1 LNSQLTHQVKG
12 KAMTELVGR
21 PMEILL
27 VEDSLSDARLT
38 LEALNES
45 RIQHRL
51 TIIHDGLEAMIF
63 LRREAWFA
71 HAPRPDLILLDLNLP
86 RKDGWQILAEIRQDE
101 DLRRIPVIILTASSS
116 EEDQLRGQQFH
127 VEGYLCK
134 PVERE
139 HFVALV
145 RQLKEYWHADV
156 ILPASS

>member
-1 LNSQLTHQVKG
+1 
-12 KAMTELVGR
+12 MTELVGR

-38 LEALNES
+38 LEALNDS

-51 TIIHDGLEAMIF
+51 TIIHNGLEAMDF
-63 LRREAWFA
+63 LRRQTWFA
-71 HAPRPDLILLDLNLP
+71 RAPRPDLILLDLNLP
-86 RKDGWQILAEIRQDE
+86 GKDGWQVLTEIRQDE
-101 DLRRIPVIILTASSS
+101 DLQRIPVIILTGSDS
-116 EEDQLRGQQFH
+116 EKDRLQGEQFH

-139 HFVALV
+139 SFTALV

-156 ILPASS
+156 ILPAGG